1 LKSTQPEL
9 KTQTFDVKTRSLR
22 DITARYTVVRSAT
35 MTDITR
41 DAFEVY
47 KEDFTEL
54 DTNKN
59 GSLDPNELKT
69 LIEKQLNRD
78 PEKDEID
85 SFMDS
90 VDLNQDGRL
99 SLKVNL
105 NSQFHIIVF
114 MLAFFEHFESV

>member
-1 LKSTQPEL
+1 
-9 KTQTFDVKTRSLR
+9 
-22 DITARYTVVRSAT
+22 